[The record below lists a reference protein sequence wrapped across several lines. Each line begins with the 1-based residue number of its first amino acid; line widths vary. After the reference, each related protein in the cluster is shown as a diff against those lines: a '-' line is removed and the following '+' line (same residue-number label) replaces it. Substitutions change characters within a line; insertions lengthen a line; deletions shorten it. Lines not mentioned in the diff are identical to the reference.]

1 MNIAYLIYQAE
12 RPRTAAEL
20 RDEAIRNGEFAK
32 ALSGVLRGFR
42 RTGRAGRTA
51 SPAHPALTLVRG
63 AAARTADSACMV
75 SAGECRPA
83 C

>member
-12 RPRTAAEL
+12 RPRSAAEL
-20 RDEAIRNGEFAK
+20 RDEATRNGEFAK
-32 ALSGVLRGFR
+32 ALSGVLRGLR
-42 RTGRAGRTA
+42 RTGRTV
-51 SPAHPALTLVRG
+51 SPARPALTLVRG
-63 AAARTADSACMV
+63 AAARTDDSACMV